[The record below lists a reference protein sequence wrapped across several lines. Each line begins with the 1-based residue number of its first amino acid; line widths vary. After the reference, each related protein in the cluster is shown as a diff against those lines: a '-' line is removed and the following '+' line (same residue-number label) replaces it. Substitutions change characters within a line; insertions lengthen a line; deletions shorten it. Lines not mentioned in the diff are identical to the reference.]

1 MGRWS
6 YSDRWTVEECKS
18 ITTKFLNDHDYFD
31 GGIRWGG
38 MSWSR
43 GGKTTGS
50 IGFVV
55 STVEGDEYIR
65 FQYTQTDRHTGEKTD
80 LDYKARLTWTPC
92 YFGGRRWWFICPLV
106 VNGRACNRRVGVLYL
121 GGGKYFGCRHCYN
134 LTYRSQKE
142 HDSRV
147 DALIKNPEM
156 LLSKLKDGDLKG
168 SLLALKAY
176 FKIAEKM

>member
-6 YSDRWTVEECKS
+6 YSDRRTVEECKS
-18 ITTKFLNDHDYFD
+18 ITTKFLNEHDYFD
-31 GGIRWGG
+31 SGIRWGG

-43 GGKTTGS
+43 GGKGTTGS

-65 FQYTQTDRHTGEKTD
+65 FQYTQTDRRTGEKTD
-80 LDYKARLTWTPC
+80 LDYKARLTWPPC

-106 VNGRACNRRVGVLYL
+106 VNGRVCNRRVGVLYL

-156 LLSKLKDGDLKG
+156 FLSKLKDGDLRG

-176 FKIAEKM
+176 SKYRST